1 MDGGLR
7 TDEAPGRE
15 GASACAANLPVLVPR
30 SSKPDRRV
38 HRRTAVR
45 EDLPVS
51 LVVHAFRESVMTERR
66 LAPLTALTTRAR
78 RPHRVD
84 PRAAAP
90 LAIAPEPRSR
100 MVDNAV
106 YSEGRRVAT
115 PATAAE
121 SREELAGGEDRLAWL
136 GLYRPEPQEL
146 GALAELYDLPDLAV
160 EDAIKAHQRPKF
172 ERYGDTL
179 FVVLKAARY
188 LDEAEEVEFGE
199 LHLFLGADFAIT
211 VRHSESPDL
220 SRVRRRLESE
230 PALLAK
236 GSEAVLY
243 ATLDAVV
250 DETEV
255 FRGDPGV
262 SRRIYELSQEVLE
275 FQRAAQPLTGILAA
289 ITAGFDKYGVDEELR
304 SYLRDVA
311 DHVTQVTERAEGFR
325 LQLRDILTVNATLVA
340 QRQNEEIR
348 ELTEASIAQGE
359 EVKKI
364 SAWAAILFA
373 PTLVGTVYGMN
384 LEMPETH
391 WHLGYPF
398 ALVLM
403 GMVSVVLYAVFKRR
417 DWI

>member
-1 MDGGLR
+1 M
-7 TDEAPGRE
+7 TD
-15 GASACAANLPVLVPR
+15 
-30 SSKPDRRV
+30 
-38 HRRTAVR
+38 
-45 EDLPVS
+45 
-51 LVVHAFRESVMTERR
+51 RR
-66 LAPLTALTTRAR
+66 LAPLTALSTLTR
-78 RPHRVD
+78 RPARVD
-84 PRAAAP
+84 GRTPLAGSPPAAP
-90 LAIAPEPRSR
+90 SAGPSR
-100 MVDNAV
+100 GVDNAV
-106 YSEGRRVAT
+106 YSDGRRVAT
-115 PATAAE
+115 PESPEE
-121 SREELAGGEDRLAWL
+121 SREELAAGEDRLAWL

-146 GALAELYDLPDLAV
+146 GALAELFDLPELAV

-172 ERYGDTL
+172 ERYGGTL

-188 LDEAEEVEFGE
+188 RDEIEEVEFGE

-250 DETEV
+250 DGYSPVVAGLANDIDEIETEV

-311 DHVTQVTERAEGFR
+311 DHVTQVTERVEGFR

-340 QRQNEEIR
+340 QRQNDEIR

-384 LEMPETH
+384 FDWMPETH
-391 WHLGYPF
+391 WRLGYPF

-403 GMVSVVLYAVFKRR
+403 ALVSGVLYAVFKRR

>member
-1 MDGGLR
+1 M
-7 TDEAPGRE
+7 T
-15 GASACAANLPVLVPR
+15 
-30 SSKPDRRV
+30 DRR
-38 HRRTAVR
+38 R
-45 EDLPVS
+45 
-51 LVVHAFRESVMTERR
+51 
-66 LAPLTALTTRAR
+66 APLSALSTLTR
-78 RPHRVD
+78 RP
-84 PRAAAP
+84 RAPERAVLDERTPPSAGAAP
-90 LAIAPEPRSR
+90 SR

-106 YSEGRRVAT
+106 YSAGRRVAT
-115 PATAAE
+115 PGSAAE
-121 SREELAGGEDRLAWL
+121 SRTELDLGEGRLAWL

-146 GALAELYDLPDLAV
+146 GELAELYDLPELAV

-172 ERYGDTL
+172 ERYGSTL

-188 LDEAEEVEFGE
+188 LDAVEQVEFGE
-199 LHLFLGADFAIT
+199 LHLFLGREFAIT

-230 PALLAK
+230 PDLLAK

-250 DETEV
+250 DGYRPVVAGLANDIDEIETQV
-255 FRGDPGV
+255 FGGDPGV

-289 ITAGFDKYGVDEELR
+289 ISAGFDKYGVDEELR
-304 SYLRDVA
+304 GYLRDVA
-311 DHVTQVTERAEGFR
+311 DHVSQVNERVEAFR
-325 LQLRDILTVNATLVA
+325 QQLRDILTVNATLVA

-384 LEMPETH
+384 LRMPESD
-391 WHLGYPF
+391 WQLGYPF

-403 GMVSVVLYAVFKRR
+403 AMVSVVLYLVFKRR

>member
-1 MDGGLR
+1 
-7 TDEAPGRE
+7 
-15 GASACAANLPVLVPR
+15 
-30 SSKPDRRV
+30 
-38 HRRTAVR
+38 
-45 EDLPVS
+45 
-51 LVVHAFRESVMTERR
+51 MTERR
-66 LAPLTALTTRAR
+66 LAPLSALTTLAR
-78 RPHRVD
+78 RP
-84 PRAAAP
+84 PRGDAHVAAP
-90 LAIAPEPRSR
+90 LTSAPERRSR
-100 MVDNAV
+100 IVDNAV

-115 PATAAE
+115 PASAAE
-121 SREELAGGEDRLAWL
+121 SREELAAGEDRLVWL

-146 GALAELYDLPDLAV
+146 GELAELYDLPELAV

-188 LDEAEEVEFGE
+188 VDAAEEVEFGE
-199 LHLFLGADFAIT
+199 LHLFLGTDFAIT

-236 GSEAVLY
+236 GTEAVLY

-250 DETEV
+250 DGYRPVVDGLATDIDEIETEV

-262 SRRIYELSQEVLE
+262 SRRIYELAQEVLE
-275 FQRAAQPLTGILAA
+275 FQRAAAPLTGILAA

-311 DHVTQVTERAEGFR
+311 DHVTQVNERAEAFR

-384 LEMPETH
+384 LQMPESD

-398 ALVLM
+398 ALLLM
-403 GMVSVVLYAVFKRR
+403 AMVSVVLYLVFKRR

>member
-1 MDGGLR
+1 M
-7 TDEAPGRE
+7 
-15 GASACAANLPVLVPR
+15 V
-30 SSKPDRRV
+30 
-38 HRRTAVR
+38 
-45 EDLPVS
+45 
-51 LVVHAFRESVMTERR
+51 ERR
-66 LAPLTALTTRAR
+66 RAPLTALTTLR
-78 RPHRVD
+78 RPRTEVVRR
-84 PRAAAP
+84 PAPAEVPPPAAGKP
-90 LAIAPEPRSR
+90 SLI
-100 MVDNAV
+100 VDNAV
-106 YSEGRRVAT
+106 YAGGRRVAT
-115 PATAAE
+115 PETAADSHE
-121 SREELAGGEDRLAWL
+121 WLTEGFDDRMVWL
-136 GLYRPEPQEL
+136 GLYRPAPAEL
-146 GALAELYDLPDLAV
+146 GELAEQYALPELAV
-160 EDAIKAHQRPKF
+160 EDAIQAHQRPKF

-188 LDEAEEVEFGE
+188 LDAAEEVEFGE
-199 LHLFLGADFAIT
+199 LHLFLGRNFAIT

-236 GSEAVLY
+236 GPEAVLY
-243 ATLDAVV
+243 AILDAVV
-250 DETEV
+250 DGYAPVVAGLSNDIDEIETEV

-275 FQRAAQPLTGILAA
+275 FQRAAAPLMGILGA

-311 DHVTQVTERAEGFR
+311 DHVTQVIERVEGFR

-384 LEMPETH
+384 FDEIPELH

-403 GMVSVVLYAVFKRR
+403 VGVSVTLYAVFKRR
-417 DWI
+417 NWI

>member
-1 MDGGLR
+1 
-7 TDEAPGRE
+7 
-15 GASACAANLPVLVPR
+15 VV
-30 SSKPDRRV
+30 DRR
-38 HRRTAVR
+38 RA
-45 EDLPVS
+45 S
-51 LVVHAFRESVMTERR
+51 
-66 LAPLTALTTRAR
+66 LTALSTLAR
-78 RPHRVD
+78 RPR
-84 PRAAAP
+84 PELTLAP
-90 LAIAPEPRSR
+90 APQPPAPAPPQRQSLI
-100 MVDNAV
+100 VDNAV
-106 YSEGRRVAT
+106 YSSGRRVAT
-115 PATAAE
+115 PDSVAE
-121 SREELAGGEDRLAWL
+121 SHEWLVEDPDRLVWL
-136 GLYRPEPQEL
+136 GLYRPEPAEL
-146 GALAELYDLPDLAV
+146 GELAEQYDLPELAV

-188 LDEAEEVEFGE
+188 LDAAEEVEFGE
-199 LHLFLGADFAIT
+199 LHLFLGRNFAIT

-230 PALLAK
+230 PALLEK

-243 ATLDAVV
+243 AILDAVV
-250 DETEV
+250 DGYSPVVAGLATDIDEIETEV

-275 FQRAAQPLTGILAA
+275 FQRAAQPLTGILDA
-289 ITAGFDKYGVDEELR
+289 IAAGFDKYDVDEDLR

-311 DHVTQVTERAEGFR
+311 DHVTSVTERVEGFR

-384 LEMPETH
+384 FDDMPELH
-391 WHLGYPF
+391 WSFGYPM
-398 ALVLM
+398 ALLAM
-403 GMVSVVLYAVFKRR
+403 IGVSLALYVVFKRR
-417 DWI
+417 GWI

>member
-1 MDGGLR
+1 
-7 TDEAPGRE
+7 
-15 GASACAANLPVLVPR
+15 
-30 SSKPDRRV
+30 
-38 HRRTAVR
+38 
-45 EDLPVS
+45 
-51 LVVHAFRESVMTERR
+51 MTERR
-66 LAPLTALTTRAR
+66 LAPLTAFTTLAR
-78 RPHRVD
+78 RPPRVD
-84 PRAAAP
+84 LRVPAP
-90 LAIAPEPRSR
+90 QASLPEPRSR
-100 MVDNAV
+100 IVDNAV

-115 PATAAE
+115 PASAAE
-121 SREELAGGEDRLAWL
+121 SREELAGGEDRLVWL

-146 GALAELYDLPDLAV
+146 GALAELYDLPELAV

-188 LDEAEEVEFGE
+188 RDEAEEVEFGE
-199 LHLFLGADFAIT
+199 LHLFLGAAFAIT

-250 DETEV
+250 DGYRPVVDGLATDIDEIETEV
-255 FRGDPGV
+255 FGGDPGV

-275 FQRAAQPLTGILAA
+275 FQRAASPLTGILAA

-311 DHVTQVTERAEGFR
+311 DHVTQVNERAEAFR

-384 LEMPETH
+384 LQMPESD
-391 WHLGYPF
+391 WRLGYPF
-398 ALVLM
+398 ALLLM
-403 GMVSVVLYAVFKRR
+403 AMVSVVLYLVFKRR

>member
-1 MDGGLR
+1 MADRRPSPLSALSTLTRRPRVDLR
-7 TDEAPGRE
+7 PPPRPAP
-15 GASACAANLPVLVPR
+15 APQPA
-30 SSKPDRRV
+30 PDR
-38 HRRTAVR
+38 
-45 EDLPVS
+45 PS
-51 LVVHAFRESVMTERR
+51 R
-66 LAPLTALTTRAR
+66 L
-78 RPHRVD
+78 
-84 PRAAAP
+84 
-90 LAIAPEPRSR
+90 
-100 MVDNAV
+100 VDNAV
-106 YSEGRRVAT
+106 YSNGRRVAT
-115 PATAAE
+115 PETVEE
-121 SREELAGGEDRLAWL
+121 SLAELAQGEDRLVWL
-136 GLYRPEPQEL
+136 GLYRPEPREL
-146 GALAELYDLPDLAV
+146 GELAEQFDLPELAV

-172 ERYGDTL
+172 ERYGTTL

-188 LDEAEEVEFGE
+188 RDELEEVEFGE
-199 LHLFLGADFAIT
+199 LHLFLGRDFAIT

-230 PALLAK
+230 PDLLAK

-243 ATLDAVV
+243 AILDAVV
-250 DETEV
+250 DGYRPVVDGLANDIDEIETEV

-262 SRRIYELSQEVLE
+262 SRRIYELSQEVLD
-275 FQRAAQPLTGILAA
+275 FQRASQPLTAILAG

-311 DHVTQVTERAEGFR
+311 DHVVQVNERVEGFR

-340 QRQNEEIR
+340 QRQNDEIR
-348 ELTEASIAQGE
+348 ELTETSLAQGE

-384 LEMPETH
+384 FEDMPELR

-403 GMVSVVLYAVFKRR
+403 VLVSVVLYGVFKRR

>member
-1 MDGGLR
+1 
-7 TDEAPGRE
+7 
-15 GASACAANLPVLVPR
+15 
-30 SSKPDRRV
+30 
-38 HRRTAVR
+38 
-45 EDLPVS
+45 
-51 LVVHAFRESVMTERR
+51 MTERR
-66 LAPLTALTTRAR
+66 LAPLTALTTLTR
-78 RPHRVD
+78 RPVRVD
-84 PRAAAP
+84 TRMPAP
-90 LAIAPEPRSR
+90 QASAPEVRSR

-115 PATAAE
+115 PRSAAE
-121 SREELAGGEDRLAWL
+121 SREELAAGEDRLVWL

-146 GALAELYDLPDLAV
+146 GELAELYDLPELAV

-188 LDEAEEVEFGE
+188 LDATEEVEFGE

-250 DETEV
+250 DGYRPVVDGLATDIDEIETEV

-275 FQRAAQPLTGILAA
+275 FQRAAAPLTGILVA
-289 ITAGFDKYGVDEELR
+289 IAAGFDKYGVDEELR

-311 DHVTQVTERAEGFR
+311 DHVTQVNERAEAFR

-384 LEMPETH
+384 FEDMPELG
-391 WHLGYPF
+391 WELGYPM
-398 ALVLM
+398 ALLLM
-403 GMVSVVLYAVFKRR
+403 IGVSLTLYVVFKRR

>member
-1 MDGGLR
+1 
-7 TDEAPGRE
+7 
-15 GASACAANLPVLVPR
+15 
-30 SSKPDRRV
+30 
-38 HRRTAVR
+38 
-45 EDLPVS
+45 
-51 LVVHAFRESVMTERR
+51 MTERR
-66 LAPLTALTTRAR
+66 LAPLSALTTLTR
-78 RPHRVD
+78 RPPRVESRV
-84 PRAAAP
+84 PAP
-90 LAIAPEPRSR
+90 QTSAPEPRSR
-100 MVDNAV
+100 IVDNAV

-115 PATAAE
+115 PATAEE
-121 SREELAGGEDRLAWL
+121 SREELAAGEDRLAWL
-136 GLYRPEPQEL
+136 GLYRPEPGEL
-146 GALAELYDLPDLAV
+146 GELAELYDLPELAV

-172 ERYGDTL
+172 ERYGSTL

-188 LDEAEEVEFGE
+188 LDASEEVEFGE

-250 DETEV
+250 DGYRPVVDGLATDIDEIETEV

-275 FQRAAQPLTGILAA
+275 FQRAAVPLTGILAA

-311 DHVTQVTERAEGFR
+311 DHVTQVNERADAFR

-384 LEMPETH
+384 FDEMPELD

-398 ALVLM
+398 ALLLM
-403 GMVSVVLYAVFKRR
+403 VGVSLTLYAVFKRR

>member
-1 MDGGLR
+1 M
-7 TDEAPGRE
+7 TDR
-15 GASACAANLPVLVPR
+15 
-30 SSKPDRRV
+30 
-38 HRRTAVR
+38 RRTAR
-45 EDLPVS
+45 S
-51 LVVHAFRESVMTERR
+51 A
-66 LAPLTALTTRAR
+66 
-78 RPHRVD
+78 
-84 PRAAAP
+84 PRAALSTLTRRPRPAP
-90 LAIAPEPRSR
+90 RPAERPAPQTAPPPLSR

-106 YSEGRRVAT
+106 YAGGRRIAT
-115 PATAAE
+115 PESAAE
-121 SREELAGGEDRLAWL
+121 SHEWLEQGFEDRMVWL
-136 GLYRPEPQEL
+136 GLYRPEPGEL
-146 GALAELYDLPDLAV
+146 GELAEQYQLPELAV

-188 LDEAEEVEFGE
+188 VDAAEEVEFGE
-199 LHLFLGADFAIT
+199 LHLFLGRDFVIT

-220 SRVRRRLESE
+220 ARVRRRVESDPE
-230 PALLAK
+230 LLAR

-243 ATLDAVV
+243 AILDAVV
-250 DETEV
+250 DGYAPVVVGLENDIDEIEVEV
-255 FRGDPGV
+255 FRGDPQV
-262 SRRIYELSQEVLE
+262 SRRIYELSQEVVD

-289 ITAGFDKYGVDEELR
+289 ITAGFEKYGVDEELR

-311 DHVTQVTERAEGFR
+311 DHVTSVNERVEGFR

-348 ELTEASIAQGE
+348 ELTETSIAQGE

-384 LEMPETH
+384 FEHMPELH
-391 WHLGYPF
+391 WHLGYPL

-403 GMVSVVLYAVFKRR
+403 AMVSVVLYLVFKRR

>member
-1 MDGGLR
+1 MFL
-7 TDEAPGRE
+7 
-15 GASACAANLPVLVPR
+15 
-30 SSKPDRRV
+30 
-38 HRRTAVR
+38 AVR
-45 EDLPVS
+45 NS
-51 LVVHAFRESVMTERR
+51 RESVMTERR
-66 LAPLTALTTRAR
+66 LAPLNALTTLTR
-78 RPHRVD
+78 RPARVERLV
-84 PRAAAP
+84 PAP
-90 LAIAPEPRSR
+90 TSSVPAPRSR
-100 MVDNAV
+100 VVDNAV
-106 YSEGRRVAT
+106 YSDGRRVAT
-115 PATAAE
+115 PASAEE
-121 SREELAGGEDRLAWL
+121 SREELAHGEGRLVWL

-146 GALAELYDLPDLAV
+146 GGLAELFDLPELAV
-160 EDAIKAHQRPKF
+160 EDAIQAHQRPKF

-188 LDEAEEVEFGE
+188 LDATEEVEFGE

-243 ATLDAVV
+243 AILDAVV
-250 DETEV
+250 DGYSPVVAGLANDIDEIETQV
-255 FRGDPGV
+255 FGGDPGV

-275 FQRAAQPLTGILAA
+275 FQRAAAPLTGILAA

-311 DHVTQVTERAEGFR
+311 DHVTQVNERVEAFR

-384 LEMPETH
+384 FDDMPELH
-391 WHLGYPF
+391 WAWGYPL
-398 ALVLM
+398 ALLLM
-403 GMVSVVLYAVFKRR
+403 VGVSLTLYLVFKRR

>member
-1 MDGGLR
+1 M
-7 TDEAPGRE
+7 
-15 GASACAANLPVLVPR
+15 V
-30 SSKPDRRV
+30 
-38 HRRTAVR
+38 
-45 EDLPVS
+45 
-51 LVVHAFRESVMTERR
+51 ERR
-66 LAPLTALTTRAR
+66 LAPLTALSTLR
-78 RPHRVD
+78 RPRPEVVRR
-84 PRAAAP
+84 PAAVPAQ
-90 LAIAPEPRSR
+90 PEPPADRPSR
-100 MVDNAV
+100 IVDNAV
-106 YSEGRRVAT
+106 YAGGRRVAT
-115 PATAAE
+115 PDTAADSHE
-121 SREELAGGEDRLAWL
+121 WLTEGFDDRMVWL
-136 GLYRPEPQEL
+136 GLYRPEPGEL
-146 GALAELYDLPDLAV
+146 GELAEQYDLPELAV
-160 EDAIKAHQRPKF
+160 EDAIQAHQRPKF

-188 LDEAEEVEFGE
+188 LDAAEEVEFGE
-199 LHLFLGADFAIT
+199 LHLFLGRDFAIT

-236 GSEAVLY
+236 GPEAVLY
-243 ATLDAVV
+243 AILDAVV
-250 DETEV
+250 DGYAPVVAGLSNDIDEIETEV

-275 FQRAAQPLTGILAA
+275 FQRAAAPLTGILAA
-289 ITAGFDKYGVDEELR
+289 ITAGFDKYGVDEDLR

-311 DHVTQVTERAEGFR
+311 DHVTQVIERVEGFR

-384 LEMPETH
+384 FDAIPELH

-403 GMVSVVLYAVFKRR
+403 LGVSLTLYAVFKRR

>member
-1 MDGGLR
+1 M
-7 TDEAPGRE
+7 A
-15 GASACAANLPVLVPR
+15 
-30 SSKPDRRV
+30 DRR
-38 HRRTAVR
+38 RMP
-45 EDLPVS
+45 LPALS
-51 LVVHAFRESVMTERR
+51 T
-66 LAPLTALTTRAR
+66 LTR
-78 RPHRVD
+78 RPRQDVRGPAGRPPVASSPAPASVGPSRV
-84 PRAAAP
+84 
-90 LAIAPEPRSR
+90 
-100 MVDNAV
+100 VDNAV
-106 YSEGRRVAT
+106 YSAGRRVAT
-115 PATAAE
+115 PESAAE
-121 SREELAGGEDRLAWL
+121 SLRELAEGEDRLVWL
-136 GLYRPEPQEL
+136 GLYRPEPAEL
-146 GALAELYDLPDLAV
+146 GELAEQYDLPELAV

-172 ERYGDTL
+172 ERYGGTL

-188 LDEAEEVEFGE
+188 RDEIEEVEFGE
-199 LHLFLGADFAIT
+199 LHLFLGREFAIT

-243 ATLDAVV
+243 AILDAVV
-250 DETEV
+250 DGYGPVVDGLANDIDEIETEV

-262 SRRIYELSQEVLE
+262 SRRIYELSQEVLD

-311 DHVTQVTERAEGFR
+311 DHVVSVNERVEGFR

-340 QRQNEEIR
+340 QRQNDEIR
-348 ELTEASIAQGE
+348 ELTETSIAQGE

-384 LEMPETH
+384 FTNMPELH
-391 WHLGYPF
+391 WQLGYPF

-403 GMVSVVLYAVFKRR
+403 LVVSVTLYAVFKRR